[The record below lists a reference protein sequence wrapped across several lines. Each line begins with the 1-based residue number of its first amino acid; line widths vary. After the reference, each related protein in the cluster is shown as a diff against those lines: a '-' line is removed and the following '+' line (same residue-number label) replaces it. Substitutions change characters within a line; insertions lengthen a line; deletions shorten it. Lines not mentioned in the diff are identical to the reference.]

1 MERIL
6 ASGKVRK
13 AVDFQI
19 ALLFCFSTKSMIVL
33 VVTVQVR
40 KIGVSNYPAS
50 LLSEMAEYA
59 KVCQKILLN
68 SLHDQQIYM

>member
-1 MERIL
+1 
-6 ASGKVRK
+6 
-13 AVDFQI
+13 
-19 ALLFCFSTKSMIVL
+19 MIVL